1 MDKKAFKTA
10 TISVLAMAAGSVIV
24 GFICWLADL
33 LMQSGRAV
41 AGCLLVFVTI
51 LAMFWIVVYYCE
63 KD

>member
-10 TISVLAMAAGSVIV
+10 TIPVLAMAAGSVIV

-41 AGCLLVFVTI
+41 AGVSLFVVLCLAL
-51 LAMFWIVVYYCE
+51 FWTVAYYCE

>member
-10 TISVLAMAAGSVIV
+10 TLSVLAMAAGLVIV

-41 AGCLLVFVTI
+41 AGVSLVVVFCLAL
-51 LAMFWIVVYYCE
+51 FWTVIYYCE